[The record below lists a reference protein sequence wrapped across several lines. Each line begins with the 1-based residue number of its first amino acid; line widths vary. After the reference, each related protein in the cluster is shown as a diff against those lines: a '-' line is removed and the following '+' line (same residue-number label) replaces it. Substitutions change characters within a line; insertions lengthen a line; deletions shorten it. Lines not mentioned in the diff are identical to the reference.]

1 WTLLVAGDHRADLGP
16 QTQALALD
24 LGLVGRVRFL
34 GLREDVPALL
44 AASGRDVDLVMVD
57 GKPLYGTLELKTAA
71 SSSPVCD
78 ELSLC
83 GQTKFLCVAESSTL
97 NKLNQTYQEI
107 VDTLTSNLSAYDS
120 TVGMGA
126 PLTPLAPLMRCP

>member
-1 WTLLVAGDHRADLGP
+1 MRKQADDP
-16 QTQALALD
+16 YA
-24 LGLVGRVRFL
+24 
-34 GLREDVPALL
+34 ALL

-78 ELSLC
+78 ELSLWPD
-83 GQTKFLCVAESSTL
+83 QVPLWAESSTL

-107 VDTLTSNLSAYDS
+107 GTRLLRICLRMTARSEWGTAH
-120 TVGMGA
+120 
-126 PLTPLAPLMRCP
+126 PLAPLLRCP